1 VNRATR
7 DADTD
12 IVLVQGVRDRDLEA
26 FAALYDRHAAHVY
39 GLARRVLGH
48 STGAEDV
55 VQDVFAAL
63 WEHPER
69 YDPQRGPFLRWLLA
83 VTHHKAV
90 DAVRRAVVRA
100 VAPLETVQDHLAA
113 AEDVADIAVARAEA
127 DRVNQACAALPTE
140 QREALMLTYWRG
152 YTQPQAAELTGVPVG
167 TVKWRVHAAIKRLR
181 AELRNLDERR
191 PRGDG

>member
-1 VNRATR
+1 LNRATR

-12 IVLVQGVRDRDLEA
+12 IVLVQRIRDRDLEA

-90 DAVRRAVVRA
+90 DSVRRAVVRA
-100 VAPLETVQDHLAA
+100 VAPLETVQDQLAA

-152 YTQPQAAELTGVPVG
+152 YTQPQAAALTGVPVG

>member
-1 VNRATR
+1 MNRATR

-12 IVLVQGVRDRDLEA
+12 IVLVQRVRDRDLEA

-100 VAPLETVQDHLAA
+100 VAPLETVQDQLAA

>member
-1 VNRATR
+1 
-7 DADTD
+7 
-12 IVLVQGVRDRDLEA
+12 
-26 FAALYDRHAAHVY
+26 VY

-55 VQDVFAAL
+55 VQEVFAAL

-100 VAPLETVQDHLAA
+100 VAPLETVQDQLAA
-113 AEDVADIAVARAEA
+113 AEDVADIAVARTEA

>member
-1 VNRATR
+1 MNRATR

-55 VQDVFAAL
+55 VQEVFAAL